1 MDFVSQLFGHI
12 MDLVKLLFNIHW
24 AVGIFGLL
32 LIVGLVIMAFQ
43 LALLGFI
50 LYGIYLAFMNGN
62 YIAGSA
68 GIVLLVGLYA
78 YGQWSERNKE
88 RDEAREKLNH
98 QETGK

>member
-1 MDFVSQLFGHI
+1 
-12 MDLVKLLFNIHW
+12 
-24 AVGIFGLL
+24 
-32 LIVGLVIMAFQ
+32 
-43 LALLGFI
+43 
-50 LYGIYLAFMNGN
+50 MNGN